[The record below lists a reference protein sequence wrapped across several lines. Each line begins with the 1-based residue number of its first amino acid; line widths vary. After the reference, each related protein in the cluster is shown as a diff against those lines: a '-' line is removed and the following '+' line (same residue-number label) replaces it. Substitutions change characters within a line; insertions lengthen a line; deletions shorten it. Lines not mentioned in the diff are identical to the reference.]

1 MAIRTHRPED
11 AARRARAHVTALIN
25 ELRDAR
31 LRAGLSQRSVARP
44 LGVSRALIGA
54 WEARTLTPGAI
65 QLYRW
70 GAVVGLD
77 VSIRAFPGGSPLRD
91 AGQLRLLERF
101 RRMVAAAWIC
111 RTEVPVSNDPRDR
124 RAFDMVMARGARRVA
139 VEVITRLVD
148 AQGQIRPI
156 ELKAQAAGVDRVVL
170 VLIDSKRSRA
180 AVEAGRPT
188 IEPAFPCPA
197 RVALS
202 ALRAGELPPSNAIVY
217 V

>member
-1 MAIRTHRPED
+1 MPIRTHRPEE
-11 AARRARAHVTALIN
+11 AARRARAHVTAFID

-31 LRAGLSQRSVARP
+31 LRAGLSQRSVGRA

-101 RRMVAAAWIC
+101 RRIVATAWIC

-124 RAFDMVMARGARRVA
+124 RAFDMVLARGARRVA
-139 VEVITRLVD
+139 VEV
-148 AQGQIRPI
+148 
-156 ELKAQAAGVDRVVL
+156 
-170 VLIDSKRSRA
+170 
-180 AVEAGRPT
+180 
-188 IEPAFPCPA
+188 
-197 RVALS
+197 
-202 ALRAGELPPSNAIVY
+202 
-217 V
+217 